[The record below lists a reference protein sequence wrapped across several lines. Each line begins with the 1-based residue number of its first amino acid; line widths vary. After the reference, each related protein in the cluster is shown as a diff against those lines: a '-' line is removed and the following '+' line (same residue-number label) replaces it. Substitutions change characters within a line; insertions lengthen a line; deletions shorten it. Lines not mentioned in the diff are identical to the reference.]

1 MKMTRTT
8 TNTTYG
14 IIALHILIW
23 GVLISLPHLL
33 TGNQPLPPGALPG
46 SFWLISSILHIGV
59 FYLNA
64 YVLFPRWLNKKYWW
78 LYLVSILCAL
88 AAVNYT
94 KIVILATFYPHVNIR
109 GASRMMVFT
118 PVIIFLIASIIY
130 RLVIDKIRYEKEQ
143 KEHQAAQLAM
153 ELKFLRSQISPHFLF
168 NVLTNLVSLARKK
181 SDLMEPSL
189 IMLSDLMRYMLYD
202 SEVKKVPLEKEVAY
216 LKSYIELQKL
226 RFGEDTRIET
236 RIEIAPAGEQL
247 NIEPMLLIPF
257 VENAFK
263 HGIGWIADPWISIRL
278 IVTENCLTFT
288 VRNKFSLNGAD
299 SKDANSG
306 IGLANVGTRLK
317 LLYPDQH
324 TLTVQTDADI
334 FSTVL
339 TLQLR

>member
-1 MKMTRTT
+1 MMMKRTT

-14 IIALHILIW
+14 IVTLHALIW
-23 GVLISLPHLL
+23 GALMALPHLL
-33 TGNQPLPPGALPG
+33 SGNQPTPPGALPG
-46 SFWLISSILHIGV
+46 NFWLISSVLHIGV

-64 YVLFPRWLNKKYWW
+64 YVLYPRWLNKRFWW
-78 LYLVSILCAL
+78 LYLLSIAAVVAAINFIKIGVL
-88 AAVNYT
+88 AA
-94 KIVILATFYPHVNIR
+94 FFPQVNI
-109 GASRMMVFT
+109 GSTNQMMIFF
-118 PVIIFLIASIIY
+118 PVIVFLVASIIY
-130 RLVIDKIRYEKEQ
+130 RLVVDKIRYEKEQ
-143 KEHQAAQLAM
+143 KERQAEQLAM

-202 SEVKKVPLEKEVAY
+202 SEIKKVPLEKEIAY

-226 RFGEDTRIET
+226 RFGDDTRIET
-236 RIEIAPAGEQL
+236 IIEVVA
-247 NIEPMLLIPF
+247 
-257 VENAFK
+257 EN
-263 HGIGWIADPWISIRL
+263 R
-278 IVTENCLTFT
+278 LTFT
-288 VRNKFSLNGAD
+288 VRNKFSVNGSD

-324 TLTVQTDADI
+324 ILSVQREADV

>member
-1 MKMTRTT
+1 M
-8 TNTTYG
+8 
-14 IIALHILIW
+14 A
-23 GVLISLPHLL
+23 LPHLL
-33 TGNQPLPPGALPG
+33 SGNQPTAPGALPG
-46 SFWLISSILHIGV
+46 NFWLISSMLHIGG

-64 YVLFPRWLNKKYWW
+64 YVLYPRWLNKRFWW
-78 LYLVSILCAL
+78 LYLLSIAAVVAAINFIKIGVLAAFFPQVSIGST
-88 AAVNYT
+88 NQ
-94 KIVILATFYPHVNIR
+94 
-109 GASRMMVFT
+109 MMIFF
-118 PVIIFLIASIIY
+118 PVIVFLVASIIY
-130 RLVIDKIRYEKEQ
+130 RLVVDKIRYEKEQ
-143 KEHQAAQLAM
+143 KERQAEQLAM

-202 SEVKKVPLEKEVAY
+202 SEVKKVPLEKEIAY

-226 RFGEDTRIET
+226 RFGDDTRIET
-236 RIEIAPAGEQL
+236 NIDIPAGEEHS
-247 NIEPMLLIPF
+247 IEPMLLIPF

-263 HGIGWIADPWISIRL
+263 HGIGWISDPWISIGL
-278 IVTENCLTFT
+278 VVAENRLTFT
-288 VRNKFSLNGAD
+288 VRNKFSVNGSD

-324 TLTVQTDADI
+324 ILSVQREADV

>member
-1 MKMTRTT
+1 MTMTRTT
-8 TNTTYG
+8 TNTAYG
-14 IIALHILIW
+14 IVALHILIW
-23 GVLISLPHLL
+23 GALMALPHLL

-78 LYLVSILCAL
+78 LYLLSIICVV
-88 AAVNYT
+88 AAVNYI
-94 KIVILATFYPHVNIR
+94 KIGILAAFYPQVNIR
-109 GASRMMVFT
+109 GTAQMMIFF
-118 PVIIFLIASIIY
+118 PVIVFLIASTIY
-130 RLVIDKIRYEKEQ
+130 RLVVDKIRYEKEQ
-143 KEHQAAQLAM
+143 KERQAEQLAM

-202 SEVKKVPLEKEVAY
+202 SEVKKVPLEKEIAY

-226 RFGEDTRIET
+226 RFGDDTRIET
-236 RIEIAPAGEQL
+236 VIDIAPDEEQL
-247 NIEPMLLIPF
+247 TIEPMLLIPF

-263 HGIGWIADPWISIRL
+263 HGIGWITDPWISIRL
-278 IVTENCLTFT
+278 VVAENRLTFT
-288 VRNKFSLNGAD
+288 VRNKFSVNGSD

-324 TLTVQTDADI
+324 ILSVQTEADV

>member
-1 MKMTRTT
+1 M
-8 TNTTYG
+8 
-14 IIALHILIW
+14 A
-23 GVLISLPHLL
+23 LPHLL
-33 TGNQPLPPGALPG
+33 SGNQATVPGALPG
-46 SFWLISSILHIGV
+46 NFWLISSILHIGA

-64 YVLFPRWLNKKYWW
+64 YVLYPRWLNKRFWW
-78 LYLVSILCAL
+78 LYLLSIAAMVAAINFIKIGVLAAFFPQVSIGST
-88 AAVNYT
+88 NQ
-94 KIVILATFYPHVNIR
+94 
-109 GASRMMVFT
+109 MMIFF
-118 PVIIFLIASIIY
+118 PVIVFLVASIIY
-130 RLVIDKIRYEKEQ
+130 RLVVDKIRYEKEQ
-143 KEHQAAQLAM
+143 KERQAEQLAM

-202 SEVKKVPLEKEVAY
+202 SEVKKVPLEKEIAY

-226 RFGEDTRIET
+226 RFGDDTRIET
-236 RIEIAPAGEQL
+236 NIDIPPGEEHS
-247 NIEPMLLIPF
+247 IEPMLLIPF

-263 HGIGWIADPWISIRL
+263 HGIGWISDPWISIGL
-278 IVTENCLTFT
+278 VVAENRLTFT
-288 VRNKFSLNGAD
+288 VRNKFSVNGSD

-324 TLTVQTDADI
+324 ILSVQREADV

>member
-1 MKMTRTT
+1 MA
-8 TNTTYG
+8 
-14 IIALHILIW
+14 I
-23 GVLISLPHLL
+23 PHLL
-33 TGNQPLPPGALPG
+33 TWNQPLPPGALPG

-64 YVLFPRWLNKKYWW
+64 YLLYPRWLNKKYWW
-78 LYLVSILCAL
+78 LYLLSIAGVV
-88 AAVNYT
+88 AAVNYI
-94 KIVILATFYPHVNIR
+94 KILVLAAFYPQVTAR
-109 GASRMMVFT
+109 GGQQMMIFFPVVVFL
-118 PVIIFLIASIIY
+118 VASIIY

-143 KEHQAAQLAM
+143 KERQAEQLAM

-202 SEVKKVPLEKEVAY
+202 SEVKKVPLEKEIAY

-236 RIEIAPAGEQL
+236 VIEIAPDEEQHS
-247 NIEPMLLIPF
+247 IEPMLLIPF

-263 HGIGWIADPWISIRL
+263 HGIGWITDPWISIRL
-278 IVTENCLTFT
+278 VVAENQLTFA
-288 VRNKFSLNGAD
+288 VKNKFSANGSD
-299 SKDANSG
+299 SKDPNSG

-317 LLYPDQH
+317 LLYPGQH
-324 TLTVQTDADI
+324 TLSVQTDAEV

-339 TLQLR
+339 TLQLQ

>member
-1 MKMTRTT
+1 MKRTNI
-8 TNTTYG
+8 NTTYG
-14 IIALHILIW
+14 IVGLHILIW
-23 GVLISLPHLL
+23 GALLSLPHLL
-33 TGNQPLPPGALPG
+33 TGNQPTPPGALPA
-46 SFWLISSILHIGV
+46 SFWLFSSVLHIGA

-64 YVLFPRWLNKKYWW
+64 YLLYPRWLNKRYWW
-78 LYLVSILCAL
+78 LYLLSLVAL
-88 AAVNYT
+88 VTVVNYIKT
-94 KIVILATFYPHVNIR
+94 IVLATVYPQIMVTDTNRFMIFFPVLVFLV
-109 GASRMMVFT
+109 ASV
-118 PVIIFLIASIIY
+118 IY
-130 RLVIDKIRYEKEQ
+130 RLILDKARYEKEQ
-143 KEHQAAQLAM
+143 KERQAEQLAM

-202 SEVKKVPLEKEVAY
+202 SNIKRVPLEKEVAY

-236 RIEIAPAGEQL
+236 MIDIAEGEEQHT
-247 NIEPMLLIPF
+247 IEPMLLIPF

-263 HGIGWIADPWISIRL
+263 HGIGWITDPWISIQL
-278 IVTENCLTFT
+278 VAVKDQLTFT
-288 VRNKFSLNGAD
+288 VKNKFSANGTD
-299 SKDANSG
+299 SKDSNSG

-317 LLYPDQH
+317 ILYPEQH
-324 TLTVQTDADI
+324 SLSVQQDDDI

>member
-1 MKMTRTT
+1 MKRAN

-14 IIALHILIW
+14 IIALHVLIW
-23 GVLISLPHLL
+23 GALLSIPHLL
-33 TGNQPLPPGALPG
+33 TGDQPLPPGALPG
-46 SFWLISSILHIGV
+46 SFWLISSFLHIGA

-64 YVLFPRWLNKKYWW
+64 YVLYPRWVNKRYWW
-78 LYLVSILCAL
+78 LYLLSIIAL
-88 AAVNYT
+88 VAIVNYI
-94 KIVILATFYPHVNIR
+94 KIIILGGFYPRIPLR
-109 GASRMMVFT
+109 DATRTMVFF
-118 PVIIFLIASIIY
+118 PVIVFLVASMIY
-130 RLVIDKIRYEKEQ
+130 RMVIDKIRYEKEQ
-143 KEHQAAQLAM
+143 KERQAEQLAM

-236 RIEIAPAGEQL
+236 EIDIAPEEEQHS
-247 NIEPMLLIPF
+247 IEPMLLIPF

-263 HGIGWIADPWISIRL
+263 HGIGWITDPWISIRL
-278 IVTENCLTFT
+278 VVAGNRLTFT
-288 VRNKFSLNGAD
+288 VKNKFNVNGSD
-299 SKDANSG
+299 SKDSNSG
-306 IGLANVGTRLK
+306 IGLANVGARLK
-317 LLYPDQH
+317 LLYPEQH
-324 TLTVQTDADI
+324 ILAVQRDADI